1 MRIEDLLIWPGRKSL
16 GGQPESDALREEDA
30 LLEAALVDVR
40 IDAINST
47 AWLLFDLKGAINLEI
62 GNTAVVAVHG
72 VTDLQ
77 WESDPKG
84 GRSWCSVMSW
94 MPEVVQGMFV
104 IRAQMLFGPLLQ
116 VRGKEAEFYV
126 GDVPGGDDAP
136 PNFSSASDKEVR
148 EGMVQWPSE
157 FESISTSIV
166 GPWG

>member
-84 GRSWCSVMSW
+84 GQI
-94 MPEVVQGMFV
+94 VVFGHVLDAGGGAGNVRHQGPDALWSTV
-104 IRAQMLFGPLLQ
+104 AGAW
-116 VRGKEAEFYV
+116 K
-126 GDVPGGDDAP
+126 GGG
-136 PNFSSASDKEVR
+136 VLCR
-148 EGMVQWPSE
+148 
-157 FESISTSIV
+157 
-166 GPWG
+166 